1 MTSFQINL
9 IDGDF
14 SANDARE
21 IMIDLIN
28 KKIQFHSLKSHEI
41 WEKSGAIDLNGQKRI
56 KELEQARA
64 KVLDLTN
71 SDMPNEKRFTI
82 HSFIHITEN

>member
-1 MTSFQINL
+1 MTSLQINL

-14 SANDARE
+14 SAEDARE
-21 IMIDLIN
+21 ILIDLIN
-28 KKIQFHSLKSHEI
+28 KKIQFHSLKSHEK
-41 WEKSGAIDLNGQKRI
+41 WEKSGTIDLNGQKRI

-64 KVLDLTN
+64 NILELTN
-71 SDMPNEKRFTI
+71 TIASNETCFTI

>member
-1 MTSFQINL
+1 MTSLQINL

-14 SANDARE
+14 SAENARE
-21 IMIDLIN
+21 ILIDLIN
-28 KKIQFHSLKSHEI
+28 KKIQFHSLKSHEK
-41 WEKSGAIDLNGQKRI
+41 WEKSGTIDLNGQKRI

-64 KVLDLTN
+64 NILELTN
-71 SDMPNEKRFTI
+71 TIASNETRFTI